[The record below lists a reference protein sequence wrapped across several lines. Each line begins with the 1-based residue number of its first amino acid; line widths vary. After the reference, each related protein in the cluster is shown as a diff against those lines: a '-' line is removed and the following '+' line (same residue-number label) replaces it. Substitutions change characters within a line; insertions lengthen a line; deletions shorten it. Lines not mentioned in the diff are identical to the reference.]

1 MRRMKRTIKILLT
14 ITILLT
20 SLSQVKSQT
29 NIFSW
34 SNEVEQ
40 LKRVDLL
47 PQYRHNQIIEQESSW
62 DRTHGNDDGFSGE
75 YSYIRKENGHLV
87 LAEFEGPGVLNR
99 FWTPTP
105 TEDTLAFYFDGEKT
119 PRLRIKFMD
128 LFSGEVYPFTKPV
141 VGNEIGG
148 YYSYIPIP
156 FSKSLK
162 IVFEGDHIMF
172 HQIQYR
178 QLPGVQVETW
188 TGQFT
193 EKDKQLLSEVN
204 ALWSDISPTVNNYT
218 SGISSDVESQELT
231 FTLQPGEEVAFFES
245 DKGGRIVGFDI
256 DGGTSFEGLHKDVI
270 LSATWDNEDVEAIY
284 SPVADYFG
292 YAFGEPAMRSI
303 VMGRHGTTNYSYLPM
318 PYDNSAEMKLIY
330 EKREGVQQ
338 NPISVT
344 TKVFYNNNKRN
355 SEDEG
360 KLYTVWRREIPEIG
374 DFYTF
379 LDTKGKGHYVGTV
392 HHAQGLRPGMTL
404 FWEGDDTTYV
414 DGKMR
419 LHGTGSED
427 YYNGGWYAIL
437 DRWDRGISMPIHGS
451 LDYSLPMGR
460 TGAYR
465 FFLSDKMS
473 FENEIYHGME
483 HGEVGNDF
491 PVDYATVAFYYGAE
505 PLKEKMEPAE
515 ELREVYL
522 PTKHIYFPQLFDI
535 TLERG
540 IQAIF
545 GRGLEMTSFGN
556 GALRIMLNDVPEG
569 RYRILFNYH
578 ETPEGADFQIWQRQN
593 KLTDWI
599 STKSNKDSYR
609 ENIEIG
615 EIHLTPQTNSITI
628 QVRDNED
635 ANKFELTLITLER
648 ID

>member
-1 MRRMKRTIKILLT
+1 MKRMKRNFVKLLVLT
-14 ITILLT
+14 FFLLG
-20 SLSQVKSQT
+20 LSQVHAQNQT
-29 NIFSW
+29 YRW
-34 SNEVEQ
+34 SDEVEQ
-40 LKRVDLL
+40 LKRVDQL
-47 PQYRHNQIIEQESSW
+47 PLYRHNQLIDQESSW
-62 DRTHGNDDGFSGE
+62 DRTHGNDDGFSGK

-87 LAEFEGPGVLNR
+87 LAEFEGPGILNR

-156 FSKSLK
+156 FAKSLK
-162 IVFEGDHIMF
+162 IVFEGEHIMF

-178 QLPGVQVETW
+178 SMPGVNVESW
-188 TGQFT
+188 TGEFS
-193 EKDKQLLSEVN
+193 ESDKKLLTEVN
-204 ALWSDISPTVNNYT
+204 TLWGDIFPTVNNYT
-218 SGISSDVESQELT
+218 AGVSSNIKTEEKT
-231 FTLQPGEEVAFFES
+231 FTILPGEEVTFFNTS
-245 DKGGRIVGFDI
+245 NGGRIVGFDI
-256 DGGTSFEGLHKDVI
+256 DGGTAFEGLHKDVI
-270 LSATWDNEDVEAIY
+270 LSAVWDNEEIEAIY

-292 YAFGEPAMRSI
+292 YAFGQPAMRGI
-303 VMGRHGTTNYSYLPM
+303 LMGRHGTVNYSYLPM
-318 PYDNSAEMKLIY
+318 PYDQSAEMKLVY
-330 EKREGVQQ
+330 AKRDGVQQ

-344 TKVFYNNNKRN
+344 TKVYYNSN
-355 SEDEG
+355 SRDKAEEG
-360 KLYTVWRREIPEIG
+360 KLYTIWKRERPDIG
-374 DFYTF
+374 QFYTF

-392 HHAQGLRPGMTL
+392 HHAQALRPGMTL

-473 FENEIYHGME
+473 FEKEIYHGME

-491 PVDYATVAFYYGAE
+491 PVDYATVAFYYAAQ
-505 PLKEKMEPAE
+505 PLKERMEPTE

-522 PTKHIYFPQLFDI
+522 PNKHIYFPQLMEI

-540 IQAIF
+540 IQVIF
-545 GRGLEMTSFGN
+545 GRGLEMRTFGN
-556 GALRIMLNDVPEG
+556 GALRIMLTDVPEG
-569 RYRILFNYH
+569 KYRILFNYH
-578 ETPEGADFQIWQRQN
+578 ETPEGADFRIWQRQN
-593 KLTDWI
+593 RLTDWI
-599 STKSNKDSYR
+599 STKSNTDTHK
-609 ENIEIG
+609 ENVQIG
-615 EIHLTPQTNSITI
+615 EIQLTPQTNSITVH
-628 QVRDNED
+628 VRDNGD

-648 ID
+648 IE

>member
-1 MRRMKRTIKILLT
+1 MKTLSIKTFVVLT
-14 ITILLT
+14 FLFT
-20 SLSQVKSQT
+20 LSQAWSQT
-29 NIFSW
+29 GSYNW
-34 SNEVEQ
+34 SDEVEQ
-40 LKRVDLL
+40 LKRVDQL
-47 PQYRHNQIIEQESSW
+47 PQYRHNQLIEQESSW
-62 DRTHGNDDGFSGE
+62 DRTHGNDDGFSGK
-75 YSYIRKENGHLV
+75 YSYIRKEKGNLV
-87 LAEFEGPGVLNR
+87 LAEFEGPGILNR

-119 PRLRIKFMD
+119 ARLRIKFMD
-128 LFSGEVYPFTKPV
+128 LFSGEIYPFTKPV

-162 IVFEGDHIMF
+162 IVYEGDHIMF

-178 QLPGVQVETW
+178 QMPGVNIESW
-188 TGQFT
+188 TGEFSAADR
-193 EKDKQLLSEVN
+193 KLLSEVN
-204 ALWSDISPTVNNYT
+204 ALWADISPTVNNYT
-218 SGISSDVESQELT
+218 SGLSSKTQTEEKT
-231 FTLQPGEEVAFFES
+231 FTLQPGEELTFFES
-245 DKGGRIVGFDI
+245 SDGGRIIGFDI
-256 DGGTSFEGLHKDVI
+256 DGGSSFEGLYKDVI
-270 LSATWDNEDVEAIY
+270 LSATWDNEEVEAIY

-292 YAFGEPAMRSI
+292 YAFGKPAMRSI

-318 PYDNSAEMKLIY
+318 PYDTSAAMKLIY
-330 EKREGVQQ
+330 KKREGVQQ
-338 NPISVT
+338 TPISVST
-344 TKVFYNNNKRN
+344 RVYFNNNNRN
-355 SEDEG
+355 IDEEG
-360 KLYTVWRREIPEIG
+360 KLYTVWRREIPDIG
-374 DFYTF
+374 KFYTF

-473 FENEIYHGME
+473 YEKEIYHGME

-491 PVDYATVAFYYGAE
+491 PVDYATVSFYYAAE
-505 PLKEKMEPAE
+505 PLVDRMEPTE
-515 ELREVYL
+515 DLREVYL
-522 PTKHIYFPQLFDI
+522 PTKHIYFPQLMEI

-540 IQAIF
+540 IQAIL
-545 GRGLEMTSFGN
+545 GRGLAINSFGQ

-569 RYRILFNYH
+569 NYRVLLNYH
-578 ETPEGADFQIWQRQN
+578 ETPNGADFQIWQRQN
-593 KLTDWI
+593 QLTDWI
-599 STKSNKDSYR
+599 STKSDEDGHK
-609 ENIEIG
+609 ENVHVGDIF
-615 EIHLTPQTNSITI
+615 LTPQTNSITLH
-628 QVRDNED
+628 VRDND
-635 ANKFELTLITLER
+635 KSSLFELTLITLER
-648 ID
+648 VE